1 MASYL
6 ISGDTSFCCG
16 CRACEQRCPK
26 NCITMEERNGLFY
39 PVIDK
44 DNCINCKLCE
54 KVCQYS
60 EDNQKQLKNNHVLHT
75 FAAWNK
81 DEKEVIQST
90 SGGMFLTLARKIIDA
105 NGVVFGA
112 KYTSDFSV
120 DVAYGQTV
128 DECKAFRKSKYVF
141 SNTKETYKQAEA
153 FLKEGRRVLFSG
165 TPCQISGLY
174 SFLGKQYDNLIT
186 VDIVCHGFN
195 APILLKSFLEMLEK
209 QYGGKTNF
217 LDFRSK
223 VENVSEPYLKVSF
236 NNGSVHT
243 EPYRASAYGVLYGS
257 HAALMPS
264 CTSCQYTNT
273 HRIGDITIGDYWGVE
288 KYYPQAHN
296 IDGTSLIFVNS
307 EKGKQILDEI
317 KEDAVL
323 YETDLES
330 ALKQNQPL
338 RYASPANPFAKSVI
352 SSLKKKG
359 FKKTYT
365 NYKFIYSKLF
375 LVYRLF
381 RKIKNKLF
389 H

>member
-6 ISGDTSFCCG
+6 ISGDSSFCCG

-26 NCITMEERNGLFY
+26 NCITMEERNGFFY

-44 DNCINCKLCE
+44 DRCINCNLCV
-54 KVCQYS
+54 KACQYS
-60 EDNQKQLKNNHVLHT
+60 EDNQKRLKHHHVLGT
-75 FAAWNK
+75 YAAWNK
-81 DEKEVIQST
+81 DAENVIQGT
-90 SGGMFLTLARKIIDA
+90 SGGMFLTLAKKIIDA

-112 KYTSDFSV
+112 KYDSDFSV
-120 DVAYGQTV
+120 ELAFGQTI

-141 SNTKETYKQAEA
+141 SDTKETYKQAEA
-153 FLKEGRRVLFSG
+153 FLKEGRQVMFSG

-174 SFLGKQYDNLIT
+174 SFLGKKYDNLIT

-209 QYGGKTNF
+209 QYGGKTEF

-223 VENVSEPYLKVSF
+223 VKNVSEPYLKLNF
-236 NNGSVHT
+236 DNGYVYT
-243 EPYRASAYGVLYGS
+243 EPYRVSSYGILYGS
-257 HAALMPS
+257 HVALMQS

-273 HRIGDITIGDYWGVE
+273 QRVGDITIGDYWGVE

-296 IDGTSLIFVNS
+296 VDGTSLILINS
-307 EKGKQILDEI
+307 EKGQRFLDEI
-317 KEDAVL
+317 KEDAAL

-330 ALKQNQPL
+330 AKKQNQPL
-338 RYASPANPFAKSVI
+338 HSASPANPFAKSVI

-365 NYKFIYSKLF
+365 NYKLFYSKLF

-389 H
+389 R